1 MDKELKIFADKIDA
15 DRNEMFNKW
24 LVYQKVVT
32 ELNSFPSIKKQLL
45 KENRQSI
52 LTEILFNHSNTYH
65 RKNGLKEADIIQF
78 ITIKNY
84 IKI

>member
-32 ELNSFPSIKKQLL
+32 ELNSRPAIKAIL
-45 KENRQSI
+45 KHQKRANI
-52 LTEILFNHSNTYH
+52 KAEILM
-65 RKNGLKEADIIQF
+65 RVCL
-78 ITIKNY
+78 
-84 IKI
+84 